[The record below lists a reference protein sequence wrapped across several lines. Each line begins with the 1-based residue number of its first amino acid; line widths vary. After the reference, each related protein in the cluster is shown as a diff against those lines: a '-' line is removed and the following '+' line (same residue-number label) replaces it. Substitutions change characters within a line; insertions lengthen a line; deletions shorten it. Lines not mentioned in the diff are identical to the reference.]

1 LSTGDD
7 APGEAVKISDVDTFA
22 GQIDLIRRKAYY
34 YDPAEI
40 ATTLR
45 EEEVPEEHRDAM
57 ELARHE
63 MIEKAAEFDEAM
75 MEKYIHNDLEN
86 ISEQEIREAG
96 AKAEVIEDYP
106 GTSIRPADYCR
117 ASPALDG
124 PAFSSIVCGVGHDED
139 RHDL

>member
-1 LSTGDD
+1 MCRQPTHRLPGLSACSLIAVLLVPDTGL
-7 APGEAVKISDVDTFA
+7 V
-22 GQIDLIRRKAYY
+22 
-34 YDPAEI
+34 
-40 ATTLR
+40 
-45 EEEVPEEHRDAM
+45 
-57 ELARHE
+57 
-63 MIEKAAEFDEAM
+63 
-75 MEKYIHNDLEN
+75 
-86 ISEQEIREAG
+86 SEQEIREAG